1 MAIQLMEAKSLV
13 KPYKNHSFKKES
25 VKTKKNGIFFPQ
37 VSLSER
43 YYNYDI
49 RCC

>member
-1 MAIQLMEAKSLV
+1 MAIQLMGAKSLV
-13 KPYKNHSFKKES
+13 KPYKNHSLKKNL
-25 VKTKKNGIFFPQ
+25 KTKKNGIHLPQ

-43 YYNYDI
+43 YNNHDI